1 MRKAVRILSIIVATF
16 FVVQPFSYAK
26 AQTIYTEFEPVESN
40 QINAA
45 DTTSEFDVVKELYDQ
60 INRFEKMAEDAGS
73 VEEIQQLEELIVTT
87 KLLIN
92 DYLAYSEESYPA
104 ANYAARSNASLSASV
119 STVVAYF
126 NSQGYYLSA
135 ELLTHARNNT
145 TINSNYTPSYGYLC
159 NGSPLLAQIWKDSTT
174 SGSGVFPKSG
184 TATALLDLYYA
195 IHAFNYTKTISLSNS
210 SLNVSDRY
218 DYASGDYTG
227 VAGVAVNTMYQAQ
240 QAGILVPY
248 YVKINVNPNSLIWL

>member
-16 FVVQPFSYAK
+16 FVVQPFSYAE

-92 DYLAYSEESYPA
+92 DYLAYSEG
-104 ANYAARSNASLSASV
+104 V
-119 STVVAYF
+119 I
-126 NSQGYYLSA
+126 
-135 ELLTHARNNT
+135 LLPIMLRE
-145 TINSNYTPSYGYLC
+145 
-159 NGSPLLAQIWKDSTT
+159 
-174 SGSGVFPKSG
+174 V
-184 TATALLDLYYA
+184 
-195 IHAFNYTKTISLSNS
+195 
-210 SLNVSDRY
+210 
-218 DYASGDYTG
+218 
-227 VAGVAVNTMYQAQ
+227 MQACQ
-240 QAGILVPY
+240 PQFRQ
-248 YVKINVNPNSLIWL
+248 

>member
-16 FVVQPFSYAK
+16 FVVQPFSYAE

-119 STVVAYF
+119 STVVA
-126 NSQGYYLSA
+126 L
-135 ELLTHARNNT
+135 
-145 TINSNYTPSYGYLC
+145 
-159 NGSPLLAQIWKDSTT
+159 
-174 SGSGVFPKSG
+174 
-184 TATALLDLYYA
+184 
-195 IHAFNYTKTISLSNS
+195 
-210 SLNVSDRY
+210 
-218 DYASGDYTG
+218 
-227 VAGVAVNTMYQAQ
+227 
-240 QAGILVPY
+240 
-248 YVKINVNPNSLIWL
+248 SLIHISEPTRPY